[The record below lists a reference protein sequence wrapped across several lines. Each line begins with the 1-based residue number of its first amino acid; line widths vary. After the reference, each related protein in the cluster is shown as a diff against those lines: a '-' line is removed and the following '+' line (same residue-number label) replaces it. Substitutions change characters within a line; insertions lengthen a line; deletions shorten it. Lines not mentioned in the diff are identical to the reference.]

1 MGMAHLVG
9 KWMVRLTF
17 VVLGGT
23 VAAAGAQ
30 GTVSPQLSGKGFVP
44 DAKDPYAKVFRAP
57 QDSRGRQDLK
67 SATPSISPPEK
78 ARVVCGM
85 VVVPVTPS
93 ADPKM
98 LVQPKQG
105 PKPAYSIRKIP
116 PQVCNE

>member
-1 MGMAHLVG
+1 MGMTHLVE

-17 VVLGGT
+17 VALGGT

-30 GTVSPQLSGKGFVP
+30 GATPQLSGNGIVP
-44 DAKDPYAKVFRAP
+44 DAKEPYAKMFRAL
-57 QDSRGRQDLK
+57 QDARARQDLK
-67 SATPSISPPEK
+67 NPTPSTSSSQK
-78 ARVVCGM
+78 TRVVCGM

-98 LVQPKQG
+98 VVQQKKDPKLE
-105 PKPAYSIRKIP
+105 YSIRKIP

>member
-1 MGMAHLVG
+1 MGMTHLVE

-17 VVLGGT
+17 VALGGT

-30 GTVSPQLSGKGFVP
+30 GTGSAPQLSGNGIVP
-44 DAKDPYAKVFRAP
+44 AAKEPYAKLFRAL
-57 QDSRGRQDLK
+57 QDAKARQDLK
-67 SATPSISPPEK
+67 K

-98 LVQPKQG
+98 VVQQKQD
-105 PKPAYSIRKIP
+105 PKPEYSIRKIP